1 MPKFKNNLIVN
12 VYNEDA
18 SYVRYVLRELGY
30 VSEYVTETE
39 YINGGLVT
47 EKTGVYY
54 TMFGRGTNTNSPDYI
69 NCGNNIELF
78 LSLASMRDDTDIYQ
92 LFVSDAD
99 CSWVNLGMW
108 RNKGDFEFCLIDD
121 YRMGESEFSNSIPP
135 SHKASIDEIRDYLLL
150 HPNYKPYKSWY
161 EKNSTDFI
169 LKSISDLANK
179 IVKEDKYVIIANKE
193 MYECLKKESVGNAYY
208 EKNFYVLFQ
217 QKAINVIHD
226 EYIPYKLV
234 LMKNG
239 KPLIKVN
246 NDGTIER
253 IEENTEKSENKN

>member
-47 EKTGVYY
+47 ENTGVYY
-54 TMFGRGTNTNSPDYI
+54 TTFGRGTNTNSPDYI

-92 LFVSDAD
+92 LFVSDTD

-108 RNKGDFEFCLIDD
+108 RNKGDFEFCLVDD

-135 SHKASIDEIRDYLLL
+135 AHKASVDEIKNYLLL
-150 HPNYKPYKSWY
+150 NPNYKPYKSWY
-161 EKNSTDFI
+161 EKTSVDAI
-169 LKSISDLANK
+169 LRKMNDLANK
-179 IVKEDKYVIIANKE
+179 IIKSDVYSIIANKE
-193 MYECLKKESVGNAYY
+193 MYECLKKQSVGNLYS
-208 EKNFYVLFQ
+208 EKCFFVMFRQ
-217 QKAINVIHD
+217 TAINVTLD
-226 EYIPYKLV
+226 EYIEYKLI

-239 KPLIKVN
+239 KPLIFVN
-246 NDGTIER
+246 NDGTISKV
-253 IEENTEKSENKN
+253 EENNN